1 MGFVPARLSDPLFE
15 LVQVAAEGESP
26 LLEVLDLVPSN
37 RLAVGVVVEPLLEAT
52 DELAPIRLGKVIL
65 LLVGR
70 FNCLPSAGVEVK
82 VKVVVPSVGLNVSK
96 VVVLPGECFARLAV
110 AEDEVAATDVRL
122 EVLGVGSHVGKDG
135 PMEDVEVFPVEKRRS
150 RDMLVLFE
158 HVIKCGSVVG
168 AVGVRVRRMWRRTAA
183 RQRATT
189 WWASTAWA
197 SWIIGSAWTSRGIS
211 PMRRG
216 NLGARA
222 ASTSAVFEVV

>member
-1 MGFVPARLSDPLFE
+1 MGFVPACFSDPLFE

-26 LLEVLDLVPSN
+26 LLEVLDLVPNN
-37 RLAVGVVVEPLLEAT
+37 RLTVDIVVEPLLEAT
-52 DELAPIRLGKVIL
+52 DKLAPVRLSEVIL
-65 LLVGR
+65 LLVRR
-70 FNCLPSAGVEVK
+70 FDCLSSAGVEVK
-82 VKVVVPSVGLNVSK
+82 VKVVVPSIGLNVSK

-110 AEDEVAATDVRL
+110 AEDEVAAMDVRL

-158 HVIKCGSVVG
+158 SIIECGSIVR
-168 AVGVRVRRMWRRTAA
+168 AVGVRVRRIWRRTAA

-211 PMRRG
+211 PTRRG

-222 ASTSAVFEVV
+222 ASTSDVLGIV